1 MDSIRGHFNRGRRV
15 AASAFCKVLVAV
27 ACVVM
32 LAATGCHRPSDSAQG
47 ISIQQEITP
56 QPARVGEAMM
66 TVELADAAA
75 NPVTNAAIMAEAEMN
90 HPGMAPAFNAANETA
105 PGRYRAQ
112 INFTMGGDWV
122 VLLHIKLADG
132 RKIERQVDVKGVR
145 SN

>member
-1 MDSIRGHFNRGRRV
+1 MDLIRGKFNRGRRV
-15 AASAFCKVLVAV
+15 AASAFCTVFVAV
-27 ACVVM
+27 TCVAM
-32 LAATGCHRPSDSAQG
+32 LAVTGCHRPTDSAQG

-66 TVELADAAA
+66 TVELADATA
-75 NPVTNAAIMAEAEMN
+75 NPVTKAAIMAEAEMN
-90 HPGMAPAFNAANETA
+90 HPGMAPAFSVANETA
-105 PGRYRAQ
+105 PGRYQAQ